1 MLSCRG
7 ECKTTFKGSL
17 GKTIFR
23 YMNGQ
28 KRCGVCGVYFKWG
41 GSKCPCCSAV
51 LHVRPRHSRAK
62 EKYYE
67 IVGIKWL

>member
-1 MLSCRG
+1 MLSCKG
-7 ECKTTFKGSL
+7 ECKTTVKQSI

-28 KRCGVCGVYFKWG
+28 KRCGVCSVYLRWA

-67 IVGIKWL
+67 ITGIKWL

>member
-1 MLSCRG
+1 
-7 ECKTTFKGSL
+7 
-17 GKTIFR
+17 
-23 YMNGQ
+23 MNGQ

-67 IVGIKWL
+67 VAGIKWL

>member
-1 MLSCRG
+1 MLSCKG
-7 ECKTTFKGSL
+7 ECKTTFKWFL
-17 GKTIFR
+17 GKTTFR

-28 KRCGVCGVYFKWG
+28 KRCGVCGVYFKWV
-41 GSKCPCCSAV
+41 GSKCPCCNAV

-67 IVGIKWL
+67 ISGIRWL